1 MQESCPD
8 QTLGSG
14 LFQYIFD
21 VVQGEIAYELRKS
34 HCGITGT
41 AGTYSR
47 RTCEPPFILQE
58 PALSHY
64 EKNRRKPDFE
74 VLTRLADIFDVSID
88 YLIGRTKQSDVVMDE
103 DVRDFVDTLELSD
116 KEVLER
122 FDLMI
127 DGKSLTEEEARRFIA
142 FVRMERS
149 MD

>member
-1 MQESCPD
+1 MSY
-8 QTLGSG
+8 GNR
-14 LFQYIFD
+14 
-21 VVQGEIAYELRKS
+21 IAELREQRGLTQEELAS
-34 HCGITGT
+34 SIHITR
-41 AGTYSR
+41 A
-47 RTCEPPFILQE
+47 
-58 PALSHY
+58 ALSHY

-103 DVRDFVDTLELSD
+103 DVREFVDTLELSD

-127 DGKSLTEEEARRFIA
+127 DGKPLTEEEARRFIA